1 MAVHQRPRVYLAGPI
16 SGCNEEQRHGWRT
29 QVKDKYGKQIDFLD
43 PTDNL
48 VRREA
53 SPYEFVQADL
63 RAIEEAD
70 GLLVNMWRESIG
82 SAMGVVH
89 AHRHGRP
96 VVVADPNRLQQKMLE
111 FYPDEVVDLPL
122 KGANALLDLLR
133 AEGNWR
139 VLKSGGKPEEPFHRQ
154 KIIEAVRSA
163 CREAKSDYIAGP
175 GLVLPGVIKHL
186 RGSRRRLK
194 YSVTTSDIN
203 AAVMEVLTELERD
216 PLRATAIR
224 GVREVWHARTEEKR
238 RPPVGSVHPRQD
250 TVRERAGRLYGS
262 PDVVVPITS
271 PKSHATI
278 WGKGVTELDDIP
290 STEAREVFKII
301 TSVPGMTAITL
312 GQFGHKGR
320 RKSCEATV
328 KVSSTSHVIEGILY
342 DKGSKGSMQTF
353 QVRVANDREKTFI
366 AEEIERRLT
375 EAGRWTV

>member
-82 SAMGVVH
+82 SAMGVMH

-96 VVVADPNRLQQKMLE
+96 VVVADPNRLHQKMLE
-111 FYPDEVVDLPL
+111 FYADEVVDLPL

-139 VLKSGGKPEEPFHRQ
+139 VLKSGSKPEEPFHRQ

-163 CREAKSDYIAGP
+163 CRNAESDYIAGP

-186 RGSRRRLK
+186 RGSSRRVRH
-194 YSVTTSDIN
+194 SVTTSDIN
-203 AAVMEVLTELERD
+203 AAVMEVLTELEGD
-216 PLRATAIR
+216 PLRATAIV
-224 GVREVWHARTEEKR
+224 GVREVWRARTEEKR
-238 RPPVGSVHPRQD
+238 RLPVGSAHPPQD
-250 TVRERAGRLYGS
+250 TVRQRTGRQYGAR
-262 PDVVVPITS
+262 DVVVPVTS
-271 PKSHATI
+271 PKSHATV
-278 WGKGVTELDDIP
+278 WGKGVKQLEDIP
-290 STEAREVFKII
+290 STSAREVFRII
-301 TSVPGMTAITL
+301 ALVSGITAITL
-312 GQFGHKGR
+312 GPFGRKGR
-320 RKSCEATV
+320 RNSCEATV
-328 KVSSTSHVIEGILY
+328 KMSPTPNVIEGIVY

-353 QVRVANDREKTFI
+353 QVRVADDREKTRI
-366 AEEIERRLT
+366 VEEIKRGLT
-375 EAGRWTV
+375 EAGCWTV